1 MIGVLPGEGEAL
13 AQFDSV
19 FLTQCHWELLSRG
32 NFSRPWSH
40 EAKLSYTVKIIDG
53 TIERIGLLHV
63 AKKGGRVLYGQKRR
77 VLLYELAKQ
86 SIKDSLF

>member
-32 NFSRPWSH
+32 IVSMVESTSEH
-40 EAKLSYTVKIIDG
+40 EAKMSYTVKIIDE
-53 TIERIGLLHV
+53 TIKRII
-63 AKKGGRVLYGQKRR
+63 KRGEA
-77 VLLYELAKQ
+77 VSYAL
-86 SIKDSLF
+86 